1 MISRSNNSVYYQA
14 AASYPAGQEADKA
27 VSVSDLTKSTDT
39 LLRSHKADTV
49 IWEEASVTPNT
60 VTSAPGPGNTQSE
73 HRETKSSPTKTPA
86 ISSRSQSLNNIGKS
100 KMDIGSHGR
109 SRSSNTIGS
118 TSSTSSASSR
128 KSSTANM
135 LEQRRR
141 STMTKLKGLVIPEM
155 VSETG
160 SGVSQTSGKER
171 AVSDKTVSSSYS
183 KQLSNPPWKDK
194 GLADDFPKYSPAFK
208 RKPFTVYGTLDNK
221 KTSEESSPSTESSR
235 SQQKQPVY
243 KPPIGKRNSDEGSVS
258 VLKTEDS
265 DNDSAVSS
273 GRSSLSCRSCTP
285 PSSPKSGS
293 RSSQNNKNSTDS
305 NPRVLKKNSVEAINR
320 QNVLNA
326 CKKSSATEPPL
337 ETSSP
342 RAAQRTVGRPA
353 SRSSSFTINE
363 RKKSFESQHSDSSRR
378 GSNSSHDSVSRKSSR
393 DSDHMSSART
403 ALEEAVNSRRSSR
416 VTTPTSSCNYP
427 DSIMDIEE
435 KVAFMSEV
443 VDRASSVT
451 PTERRSLSRTPSI
464 ASERSSYSSRS
475 SRNSS
480 IVSEKAPFAR
490 NNSIMS
496 KDSAISEDISKE
508 IEEKSP
514 KSGKKWSDLEK
525 KYSRGLSSG
534 SIGETI
540 SKLSKSS
547 EDGKNERPKDLMIA
561 QKKITN
567 GINSPGSKNF
577 KELAEKWQTMSVPDT
592 PVTPTNPTSMTLPRK
607 SSKEKLAKEETTRDT
622 SSIATLPRRASRD
635 KSPVRA
641 SPEEK
646 CVTPGPVDTGI
657 TPTEQ
662 KWSPPAAVKGDNIV
676 NFIQQ
681 QCLFDCYRQV
691 RITKSTG
698 AMPTGAGLR
707 CRVSASSRTENT
719 QFRLLTRPRSSCVT
733 EKIMFHRGH
742 QV

>member
-1 MISRSNNSVYYQA
+1 MSV
-14 AASYPAGQEADKA
+14 G
-27 VSVSDLTKSTDT
+27 DLTKSTDT

-49 IWEEASVTPNT
+49 IWEETSVTPNT
-60 VTSAPGPGNTQSE
+60 VTSSSPGPQQSDT
-73 HRETKSSPTKTPA
+73 TKSSPTKTPA

-128 KSSTANM
+128 KSTTANM

-160 SGVSQTSGKER
+160 SGVNQTSGKER
-171 AVSDKTVSSSYS
+171 AASDKAVSSSYS

-194 GLADDFPKYSPAFK
+194 GLAEDFPKYSPAFK
-208 RKPFTVYGTLDNK
+208 RKPFTLYGTLDNK

-235 SQQKQPVY
+235 SQQKQPIY

-293 RSSQNNKNSTDS
+293 RSSQNNKNSTET

-320 QNVLNA
+320 QNVINA
-326 CKKSSATEPPL
+326 SKKVSANDNGGPRPEPPL

-342 RAAQRTVGRPA
+342 RAVQRIVGRPA

-363 RKKSFESQHSDSSRR
+363 RKKSLESQHSESSRR

-393 DSDHMSSART
+393 DSDHMTSART
-403 ALEEAVNSRRSSR
+403 ALAEAVSARRSSR

-427 DSIMDIEE
+427 ESIMDIEE

-451 PTERRSLSRTPSI
+451 PTERRSLSRTPST

-547 EDGKNERPKDLMIA
+547 EDGKNERPKDLMIGK
-561 QKKITN
+561 KKITN

-577 KELAEKWQTMSVPDT
+577 KELANKWQTMSVPDT

-607 SSKEKLAKEETTRDT
+607 SSKEKLAKEETMRDT
-622 SSIATLPRRASRD
+622 SSIATLPRRVSRD
-635 KSPVRA
+635 KSPVRG
-641 SPEEK
+641 SSEEPK
-646 CVTPGPVDTGI
+646 SVAPAPVDVGI

-662 KWSPPAAVKGDNIV
+662 KWSPPAAVKGDNIF
-676 NFIQQ
+676 NFMQQ

-698 AMPTGAGLR
+698 AMPTGAGLS
-707 CRVSASSRTENT
+707 CRASVSCLTENT
-719 QFRLLTRPRSSCVT
+719 RFRLLTRPRSSCVT

>member
-1 MISRSNNSVYYQA
+1 M
-14 AASYPAGQEADKA
+14 
-27 VSVSDLTKSTDT
+27 SDLTKSTDT

-49 IWEEASVTPNT
+49 IWEEASVSPNT
-60 VTSAPGPGNTQSE
+60 VTSSAPGPGNPQSE
-73 HRETKSSPTKTPA
+73 SKSSPTKTPA

-118 TSSTSSASSR
+118 GSSSSSSASNSR
-128 KSSTANM
+128 KSSSANM

-141 STMTKLKGLVIPEM
+141 STMTKLKGLVIPEI

-160 SGVSQTSGKER
+160 SGVNQTSGKER
-171 AVSDKTVSSSYS
+171 AVTDKTVSSSYS

-221 KTSEESSPSTESSR
+221 KTSEESSSPSTESSR

-243 KPPIGKRNSDEGSVS
+243 KPPIGKRNSDEGSVNVS
-258 VLKTEDS
+258 LKTEDS

-293 RSSQNNKNSTDS
+293 RSSQNNNKNSNADAV

-320 QNVLNA
+320 QNVINA

-363 RKKSFESQHSDSSRR
+363 RKKSFESQHSDSVSRR

-393 DSDHMSSART
+393 DSDHMTSART

-416 VTTPTSSCNYP
+416 VTTPTSSNCHYP

-435 KVAFMSEV
+435 KVAFMTEV

-508 IEEKSP
+508 IEEKSSP

-607 SSKEKLAKEETTRDT
+607 SSKEKLAKEETMRDS

-646 CVTPGPVDTGI
+646 IVTPAPVDAGI

-662 KWSPPAAVKGDNIV
+662 KWSPPAAVKGDNILYTAPV
-676 NFIQQ
+676 SVYWIVI
-681 QCLFDCYRQV
+681 V
-691 RITKSTG
+691 RSVLSSQWG
-698 AMPTGAGLR
+698 RHRLE
-707 CRVSASSRTENT
+707 RV
-719 QFRLLTRPRSSCVT
+719 
-733 EKIMFHRGH
+733 
-742 QV
+742 